1 MVTVGTTGP
10 TVRRAVPR
18 WDDGGDQLVSP
29 SVVVGEQVAYEVRLE
44 VFEGPFDLLLQLIA
58 RRRLEVTEIDLA
70 DITADFLANMTELES
85 VDLETATNFL
95 VVAATL
101 IELKA
106 ARLLPS
112 DQQDAAEDL
121 LAEARDLLY
130 ARLLEYRAFREV
142 ADALRASFAASEH
155 FVGREVPLE
164 PRFRR
169 LVPDTTLA
177 VQPADL
183 ARLAATATRPPPV
196 EHVDLAHVRR
206 ATMSIRDAT
215 RALLDRLGHG
225 RARFDE
231 LTSGRERH
239 ERVVIFLAALELYK
253 LGHLDLEQP
262 DLRGPIEVAHRDG
275 GRDLASVTDEEL
287 GEDLPAAGPAPDT
300 TATTPD
306 PDDASDEGVV
316 VDVTG

>member
-1 MVTVGTTGP
+1 M
-10 TVRRAVPR
+10 
-18 WDDGGDQLVSP
+18 
-29 SVVVGEQVAYEVRLE
+29 AYEVRLE

-58 RRRLEVTEIDLA
+58 RRKLEVTQIDLA
-70 DITADFLANMTELES
+70 DITADFLAHMTALES

-112 DQQDAAEDL
+112 DQQSEAEDL

-130 ARLLEYRAFREV
+130 ARLLEYRAFREI
-142 ADALRASFAASEH
+142 ADELSSLFTASEH

-164 PRFRR
+164 SRFRR

-177 VQPADL
+177 IDPAGL
-183 ARLAATATRPPPV
+183 ARLAAIAMQPPPV
-196 EHVDLAHVRR
+196 EEVDLAHVRR
-206 ATMSIRDAT
+206 ATLSIRDAT

-225 RARFDE
+225 RAGFDE
-231 LTSGRERH
+231 LTAGRERH
-239 ERVVIFLAALELYK
+239 ERVVFFLAALELYK

-262 DLRGPIEVAHRDG
+262 DLRVPMEVAHRDG
-275 GRDLASVTDEEL
+275 GRDLESVTDEEL
-287 GEDLPAAGPAPDT
+287 GEDLPDPTTDAGAAADVGPPD
-300 TATTPD
+300 D
-306 PDDASDEGVV
+306 PDGAADTAAV
-316 VDVTG
+316 VDLTG

>member
-1 MVTVGTTGP
+1 MG
-10 TVRRAVPR
+10 
-18 WDDGGDQLVSP
+18 
-29 SVVVGEQVAYEVRLE
+29 YEVRLE

-58 RRRLEVTEIDLA
+58 RRKLEVTEIDLA
-70 DITADFLANMTELES
+70 DITGDFLAHMTELES

-112 DQQDAAEDL
+112 DQQDEAEDL

-130 ARLLEYRAFREV
+130 ARLLEYRAFREISEQLRELF
-142 ADALRASFAASEH
+142 DASAP

-164 PRFRR
+164 LRFRR

-177 VQPADL
+177 IEPEGL
-183 ARLAATATRPPPV
+183 ARLAAIAMEPPPV
-196 EHVDLAHVRR
+196 EQVDLAHVRR
-206 ATMSIRDAT
+206 ATMSIREAT
-215 RALLDRLGHG
+215 TALLDRLGDG
-225 RARFDE
+225 RADFDE

-239 ERVVIFLAALELYK
+239 ERVVFFLAALELYK

-262 DLRGPIEVAHRDG
+262 DLRGPMAVEHRDG

-287 GEDLPAAGPAPDT
+287 GEDLGPD
-300 TATTPD
+300 
-306 PDDASDEGVV
+306 V
-316 VDVTG
+316 VDGDAEPAEAPPGSSADTGTHRDHDDEHDRAGDAPTDVIDLTG

>member
-1 MVTVGTTGP
+1 M
-10 TVRRAVPR
+10 
-18 WDDGGDQLVSP
+18 
-29 SVVVGEQVAYEVRLE
+29 AYEVRLE

-58 RRRLEVTEIDLA
+58 RRQLEITEIDLA
-70 DITADFLANMTELES
+70 DITADFLAHMTELEL

-106 ARLLPS
+106 ARLLPT
-112 DQQDAAEDL
+112 DAQDEAEDL

-130 ARLLEYRAFREV
+130 ARLLEYRAFREISE
-142 ADALRASFAASEH
+142 DLRDLFDASEH
-155 FVGREVPLE
+155 FVAREVPLE

-177 VQPADL
+177 IDPAGL
-183 ARLAATATRPPPV
+183 ARLAAIALEPPPV
-196 EHVDLAHVRR
+196 EQVDLAHVRR

-215 RALLDRLGHG
+215 AALLERLGHG

-231 LTSGRERH
+231 LTSGRARH
-239 ERVVIFLAALELYK
+239 ERVVFFLAALELYK
-253 LGHLDLEQP
+253 LGHLELDQP
-262 DLRGPIEVAHRDG
+262 DLRGPIEVEHRRG

-287 GEDLPAAGPAPDT
+287 GEDPATEDGDDRDPPDGTDAPD
-300 TATTPD
+300 D
-306 PDDASDEGVV
+306 PDAADDTSA
-316 VDVTG
+316 DVIDLTG

>member
-1 MVTVGTTGP
+1 M
-10 TVRRAVPR
+10 
-18 WDDGGDQLVSP
+18 
-29 SVVVGEQVAYEVRLE
+29 AYEVRLE

-58 RRRLEVTEIDLA
+58 RRKLEVTEIDLA
-70 DITADFLANMTELES
+70 DITADVLAHLTELES

-101 IELKA
+101 VELKA

-112 DQQDAAEDL
+112 DQQSEAEDL

-130 ARLLEYRAFREV
+130 ARLLEYRAFREL
-142 ADALRASFAASEH
+142 ADDLRLLFDASAP

-177 VQPADL
+177 IDAPGL
-183 ARLAATATRPPPV
+183 ARLAAIATQPPPV

-215 RALLDRLGHG
+215 RALLDRLGSG
-225 RARFDE
+225 GARFDE
-231 LTSGRERH
+231 LTTGHERH
-239 ERVVIFLAALELYK
+239 ERVVLFLAALELYK
-253 LGHLDLEQP
+253 LGHLELEQP
-262 DLRGPIEVAHRDG
+262 DLRGPMEVTHRDG
-275 GRDLASVTDEEL
+275 GRDLGSVTDEEL
-287 GEDLPAAGPAPDT
+287 GEDLPDAGAA
-300 TATTPD
+300 TADD
-306 PDDASDEGVV
+306 PDDPDGVADEAAV
-316 VDVTG
+316 VDLTG